1 MNVLIIG
8 LGSIALKHIKIL
20 KEINANTSIFALR
33 SSKLSVNMSG
43 VKDLFEWEE
52 VVLKKFHFCIISSP
66 SSLHLSHIKLVE
78 VLRIPIFIE
87 KPLFINRSQINDF
100 KILDLKNLRSYVA
113 CNFRFNPII
122 EFLKDDL
129 MINSKNIY
137 EVTAYCGSYLPNWR
151 PNKDYRKVYSSIKE
165 LGGGVNIDLI
175 HEPDYFVNLFGLPEH
190 SRVHNRKVSSLEINS
205 NDSSIIYLSYKNFQ
219 ASITLNYFRK
229 DARRTLEIVTDEKT
243 IFVDFLK
250 GIVKDLETNTIL
262 YQSSEDLIESSYKKQ
277 MLFFLNSIKSNEYKM
292 NSIDEALS
300 VLNIIV

>member
-8 LGSIALKHIKIL
+8 LGSIALKHIKVL

-33 SSKLSVNMSG
+33 SSKLSVKVSG

-52 VVLKKFHFCIISSP
+52 VVSKKFHFCIISSP

-122 EFLKDDL
+122 EFLKEDL
-129 MINSKNIY
+129 KIKSKNIY

-175 HEPDYFVNLFGLPEH
+175 HEPDYFVHLFGLPEH
-190 SRVHNRKVSSLEINS
+190 TSVHNRKVSSLEINS

>member
-8 LGSIALKHIKIL
+8 LGSIALKHIKVL
-20 KEINANTSIFALR
+20 REINANTSIFALR
-33 SSKLSVNMSG
+33 SSKLSARVSG

-52 VVLKKFHFCIISSP
+52 VVSNKFHFCIISSP

-175 HEPDYFVNLFGLPEH
+175 HEPDYFVHLFGLPEH

-205 NDSSIIYLSYKNFQ
+205 NDSSIIYLSYKSFQ

-229 DARRTLEIVTDEKT
+229 DARRTLEIVTDKKT
-243 IFVDFLK
+243 VFVDFLK

-262 YQSSEDLIESSYKKQ
+262 YESSEDLIESSYKKQ

-292 NSIDEALS
+292 NSIEEALS

>member
-8 LGSIALKHIKIL
+8 LGSIALKHIKVL

-33 SSKLSVNMSG
+33 SSKLSVKVSG

-52 VVLKKFHFCIISSP
+52 VVSKKFHFCIISSP

-129 MINSKNIY
+129 KIKAKNIY

-175 HEPDYFVNLFGLPEH
+175 HEPDYFVHLFGLPEH
-190 SRVHNRKVSSLEINS
+190 TSVHNKKVSSLEINS

-250 GIVKDLETNTIL
+250 GIVKDLEANTIL

-292 NSIDEALS
+292 NSIEEALS

>member
-8 LGSIALKHIKIL
+8 LGSIALKHIKVL

-33 SSKLSVNMSG
+33 SSKLSTKVSG

-52 VVLKKFHFCIISSP
+52 VVSKKFHFCIISSP

-87 KPLFINRSQINDF
+87 KPLFINQSQINDF

-122 EFLKDDL
+122 EFLKEDL
-129 MINSKNIY
+129 KIKAKNIY

-175 HEPDYFVNLFGLPEH
+175 HEPDYFVHLFGLPEH
-190 SRVHNRKVSSLEINS
+190 TSVHNRKVSSLEINS

-243 IFVDFLK
+243 IFVDFLN

-292 NSIDEALS
+292 NSIEEALS

>member
-1 MNVLIIG
+1 MNILIIG
-8 LGSIALKHIKIL
+8 LGSIALKHIKVL

-33 SSKLSVNMSG
+33 SSKLSVKVSG

-52 VVLKKFHFCIISSP
+52 VVSKKFHFCIISSP

-129 MINSKNIY
+129 KIKAKNIY

-175 HEPDYFVNLFGLPEH
+175 HEPDYFVHLFGLPEH
-190 SRVHNRKVSSLEINS
+190 TSVHNRKVSSLEINS

>member
-8 LGSIALKHIKIL
+8 LGSIALKHIKVL

-33 SSKLSVNMSG
+33 SSKLSLKVPG
-43 VKDLFEWEE
+43 LKDLFEWEE
-52 VVLKKFHFCIISSP
+52 VVSKKFHFCIISSP
-66 SSLHLSHIKLVE
+66 SSLHLSHIKLIE
-78 VLRIPIFIE
+78 KLKIPIFIE
-87 KPLFINRSQINDF
+87 KPLFINRSQINDY
-100 KILDLKNLRSYVA
+100 KKLDYKNIRSYVG

-129 MINSKNIY
+129 KIKAKNIY

-175 HEPDYFVNLFGLPEH
+175 HEPDYFVHLFGLPEH
-190 SRVHNRKVSSLEINS
+190 TSVHNRKVSSLEINS

-262 YQSSEDLIESSYKKQ
+262 YQSSEDLIERSYKKQ

-292 NSIDEALS
+292 NSIEEAIS
-300 VLNIIV
+300 VLNIII

>member
-8 LGSIALKHIKIL
+8 LGSIALKHIKVL

-33 SSKLSVNMSG
+33 SSKLSTKVSG
-43 VKDLFEWEE
+43 VKDLFEWKE
-52 VVLKKFHFCIISSP
+52 VVSKKFHFCIISSP

-87 KPLFINRSQINDF
+87 KPLFINQSQINDF

-122 EFLKDDL
+122 EFLKEDL
-129 MINSKNIY
+129 KIKAKNIY

-175 HEPDYFVNLFGLPEH
+175 HEPDYFVHLFGLPEH
-190 SRVHNRKVSSLEINS
+190 TSVHNRKVSSLEINS

-262 YQSSEDLIESSYKKQ
+262 YESSEDLIERSYKKQ
-277 MLFFLNSIKSNEYKM
+277 MLFFLNNIKINEYKT
-292 NSIDEALS
+292 NSIEEALS

>member
-8 LGSIALKHIKIL
+8 LGSIALKHIKVL

-33 SSKLSVNMSG
+33 SSKLSTKVSG

-52 VVLKKFHFCIISSP
+52 VVSKKFHFCIISSP

-87 KPLFINRSQINDF
+87 KPLFINQSQINDF

-122 EFLKDDL
+122 EFLKEDL
-129 MINSKNIY
+129 KIKAKNIY

-175 HEPDYFVNLFGLPEH
+175 HEPDYFVHLFGLPEH
-190 SRVHNRKVSSLEINS
+190 TSVHNRKVSSLEINS

-229 DARRTLEIVTDEKT
+229 DSRRTLEVVTDKKT
-243 IFVDFLK
+243 IFVDFLR

-300 VLNIIV
+300 VLKIIV

>member
-8 LGSIALKHIKIL
+8 LGSIALKHIKVL

-33 SSKLSVNMSG
+33 SSKLSTKVSG

-52 VVLKKFHFCIISSP
+52 VVSKKFHFCIISSP

-87 KPLFINRSQINDF
+87 KPLFINQSQINDF

-122 EFLKDDL
+122 EFLKEDL
-129 MINSKNIY
+129 KIKAKNIY

-175 HEPDYFVNLFGLPEH
+175 HEPDYFVHLFGLPEH
-190 SRVHNRKVSSLEINS
+190 TSVHNRKVSSLEINS

-229 DARRTLEIVTDEKT
+229 DSRRTLEVVTDKKT
-243 IFVDFLK
+243 IFVDFLR

-292 NSIDEALS
+292 NSIEEALS

>member
-33 SSKLSVNMSG
+33 SSKLSVKVSG

-52 VVLKKFHFCIISSP
+52 VVSKKFHFCIISSP

-129 MINSKNIY
+129 KIKAKNIY

-175 HEPDYFVNLFGLPEH
+175 HEPDYFVHLFGLPEH
-190 SRVHNRKVSSLEINS
+190 TSVHNRKVSSLEINS

-262 YQSSEDLIESSYKKQ
+262 YQSSEDLIERSYKKQ

-292 NSIDEALS
+292 NSIEEAIS
-300 VLNIIV
+300 VLNIII

>member
-8 LGSIALKHIKIL
+8 LGSIALKHIKVL

-33 SSKLSVNMSG
+33 SSKLSVKVSG

-52 VVLKKFHFCIISSP
+52 VVSKKFHFCIISSP

-129 MINSKNIY
+129 KIKAKNIY

-175 HEPDYFVNLFGLPEH
+175 HEPDYFVHLFGLPEH
-190 SRVHNRKVSSLEINS
+190 TSVHNRKVSSLEINS

>member
-129 MINSKNIY
+129 NIKAKNIY

-175 HEPDYFVNLFGLPEH
+175 HEPDYFVHLFGLPEH
-190 SRVHNRKVSSLEINS
+190 TSVHNRKVSSLEINS

>member
-8 LGSIALKHIKIL
+8 LGSIALKHIKVL

-33 SSKLSVNMSG
+33 SSNLSVKVSG

-52 VVLKKFHFCIISSP
+52 VVSKKFHFCIISSP

-129 MINSKNIY
+129 KIKAKNIY

-175 HEPDYFVNLFGLPEH
+175 HEPDYFVHLFGLPEH
-190 SRVHNRKVSSLEINS
+190 TSVHNRKVSSLEINS

-229 DARRTLEIVTDEKT
+229 DSRRTLEVVTDKKT
-243 IFVDFLK
+243 IFVDFLR

>member
-8 LGSIALKHIKIL
+8 LGSIALKHIKVL

-33 SSKLSVNMSG
+33 SSKLSTKVSG

-52 VVLKKFHFCIISSP
+52 VVSKKFHFCIISSP

-87 KPLFINRSQINDF
+87 KPLFINQSQINDF

-122 EFLKDDL
+122 EFLKEDL
-129 MINSKNIY
+129 KIKDKNIY

-175 HEPDYFVNLFGLPEH
+175 HEPDYFVHLFGLPEH
-190 SRVHNRKVSSLEINS
+190 TSVHNRKVSSLEINS

-229 DARRTLEIVTDEKT
+229 DSRRTLEVVTDKKT
-243 IFVDFLK
+243 IFVDFLR

-300 VLNIIV
+300 VLKIIV

>member
-8 LGSIALKHIKIL
+8 LGSIALKHIKVL

-33 SSKLSVNMSG
+33 SSKLSTKVSG

-52 VVLKKFHFCIISSP
+52 VVSKKFHFCIISSP

-87 KPLFINRSQINDF
+87 KPLFINQSQINDF

-122 EFLKDDL
+122 EFLKEDL
-129 MINSKNIY
+129 KIKDKNIY

-175 HEPDYFVNLFGLPEH
+175 HEPDYFVHLFGLPEH
-190 SRVHNRKVSSLEINS
+190 TSVHNRKVSSLEINS

-243 IFVDFLK
+243 IFVDFLN

-292 NSIDEALS
+292 NSIEEALS